1 MHHSWPFTFRSIQST
16 TINGFKRPRAITII
30 PGGDVLVLECDGK
43 CVSIIIANERF
54 PMAMCAS
61 YKLQWSTGITAYQ
74 QVQGGPVYIFVV
86 DRRDNS
92 VQSVE

>member
-1 MHHSWPFTFRSIQST
+1 MESVYQELLLMKDF
-16 TINGFKRPRAITII
+16 N
-30 PGGDVLVLECDGK
+30 
-43 CVSIIIANERF
+43 F

-61 YKLQWSTGITAYQ
+61 YKLQWSTGIAAHQ

>member
-1 MHHSWPFTFRSIQST
+1 MRR
-16 TINGFKRPRAITII
+16 GLII
-30 PGGDVLVLECDGK
+30 PGGDVLVLERDGK
-43 CVSIIIANERF
+43 CVSIIIANERVQL
-54 PMAMCAS
+54 PHGNVCQ
-61 YKLQWSTGITAYQ
+61 LQWSTGITAYQ